1 MKSIFNRIVAKT
13 FITAA
18 LLLGTN
24 VSQANEVELDMHVY
38 NPQEHAT
45 FAVTSTLI
53 TGPTEA
59 ILFDAQFERS
69 NAIDLINMVK
79 AYGKKLTTIYI
90 SHADP
95 DYYFGLDVIKEAFPD
110 ARVVATP
117 ATLKKMKSN
126 MKPKLAYWGPKM
138 GDEAPKEL
146 IVPEALKS
154 DTLKVDGVPIKTIG
168 FNGHDPLHT
177 FAWIPTEKTVVG
189 GVVLLENMHLWM
201 ADNQTTESRESWL
214 KTLDNIEAL
223 KPERIIAGHFR
234 GATKADTS
242 IIDFSR
248 KYVKDF
254 EAANA
259 KAANAEELIKAML
272 DIYPNLAEENTLEF
286 SAKVVK
292 GDIKW
297 PQ

>member
-1 MKSIFNRIVAKT
+1 
-13 FITAA
+13 
-18 LLLGTN
+18 
-24 VSQANEVELDMHVY
+24 
-38 NPQEHAT
+38 
-45 FAVTSTLI
+45 
-53 TGPTEA
+53 
-59 ILFDAQFERS
+59 
-69 NAIDLINMVK
+69 MVK

-126 MKPKLAYWGPKM
+126 MEPKLAYWGPKM
-138 GDEAPKEL
+138 GDDAPQKL
-146 IVPEALKS
+146 VVPEALKK
-154 DTLKVDGVPIKTIG
+154 DTLTVDGVPIKIIG

-177 FAWIPTEKTVVG
+177 FAWVPSEKTVVG

-201 ADNQTTESRESWL
+201 ADNQTTESRKSWL
-214 KTLDNIEAL
+214 KTLDNVEAL

-234 GATKADTS
+234 GTTKADTS

-248 KYVKDF
+248 KYVENF

-259 KAANAEELIKAML
+259 KTANAEELIQAML
-272 DIYPNLAEENTLEF
+272 EIYPNLAEENTLEF

>member
-154 DTLKVDGVPIKTIG
+154 DTLKVDGVPIKIIG